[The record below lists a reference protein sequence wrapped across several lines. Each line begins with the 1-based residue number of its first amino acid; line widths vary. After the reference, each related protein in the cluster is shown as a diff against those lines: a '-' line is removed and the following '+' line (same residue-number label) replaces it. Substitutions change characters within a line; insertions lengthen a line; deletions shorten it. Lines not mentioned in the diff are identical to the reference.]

1 MIFYNERYGLIEITF
16 YDYDHFCIILSD
28 NENEYY
34 ENYDFFQDN
43 YEFIGF
49 I

>member
-1 MIFYNERYGLIEITF
+1 MIFYNEKFGLIEIAF
-16 YDYDHFCIILSD
+16 YDYDHFGIILSD
-28 NENEYY
+28 NKKKYN